1 MSEESKVDEIL
12 PTPSVTLAS
21 FGNLIPMEATTIEEL
36 EEEEELEKNKQKKQV
51 EEDIIMN
58 SSIDVSS
65 FRALSLSTLESNLTS
80 YMYQTPSTSTSAPIE
95 IIPAKIITI
104 TSTSPSGLKTRDFL
118 AKYYKPVSDSQL
130 GVANR
135 HFIDLPESYF
145 SPTPSELQIAF
156 AGQVRKRE
164 GLVDAPMLTKA
175 LRDKELA
182 AKERTKANR
191 WPQVSFTFLFVVVVF
206 R

>member
-65 FRALSLSTLESNLTS
+65 FRALSQSTL
-80 YMYQTPSTSTSAPIE
+80 
-95 IIPAKIITI
+95 
-104 TSTSPSGLKTRDFL
+104 
-118 AKYYKPVSDSQL
+118 
-130 GVANR
+130 
-135 HFIDLPESYF
+135 
-145 SPTPSELQIAF
+145 
-156 AGQVRKRE
+156 
-164 GLVDAPMLTKA
+164 
-175 LRDKELA
+175 
-182 AKERTKANR
+182 
-191 WPQVSFTFLFVVVVF
+191 
-206 R
+206 